1 MRKVTILA
9 IRRTTQETKTVNFV
23 FKPMP
28 KKILISILN
37 YNANSAVKMALNANV
52 MTSNADI

>member
-1 MRKVTILA
+1 KVTILA